1 MAKTKATPTEKYWKK
16 RQEELEKKWDK
27 KSREEIER
35 ELRAYYEQS
44 LTHIE
49 KDISALY
56 QRFATDNGMDMAAA
70 QQLLTDKEYRVWR
83 MDIAEYVKEI
93 NATGNQE
100 LLRELNTLAMR
111 SRITRLDALRA
122 GTLKEM
128 ALLSQKTEKAMKEF
142 LKSGYEDFYYHGL
155 YEIGKKRGLEGA
167 VSLVDGEKLER
178 VLRVPW
184 SGKNYSKRIWTNG
197 AKLAKTIQQNII
209 AAAHR
214 GVSVQDMTRV
224 VRQKMGV
231 GTKEAVRL
239 VRTEL
244 NYVQNQAAL
253 HSIKD
258 TGMKYYRFI
267 ATLDKRTSTVC
278 QSHDDDV
285 FPVEEA
291 MPGKNMPPLHPH
303 CRSVISGCLK
313 GEYKPQSGTRIAR
326 DENGKNVFVPSY
338 MKYDDWKE
346 VFVDQKR
353 SLESWTE
360 KKVFAFKTERLEA
373 AVNAARVSV
382 TLAES
387 AMKEIPNDTFSGIWK
402 DDVKLSDWEAKAGSV
417 PAKLKY
423 FDDQI
428 AAGNSVAKFET
439 LRDELLEFDHYGRV
453 YTERSTALKKAR
465 EALDAAEDELYM
477 HRNGGRRNPAKD
489 PYTEKRRNNAFW
501 FKQKSAAD
509 KRLRSDTGV
518 LWQKLSYEEREALY
532 DYTYGSGGFNR
543 PLAGF
548 EKPFAGGHESGWEE
562 KYKKGV
568 GNVWINYEGKGKK
581 IRAMT
586 EAIRKSS
593 YDFDIWLQRGCG
605 NEAMDSFFG
614 LNRGTFAK
622 LGEAGLES
630 LIEHTAT
637 MDNFIST
644 AACKGSGFDTNPV
657 ILNIYAPK
665 GTNMIYAEP
674 FSHYGLGGKLQ
685 WDGKSE
691 QKSFGR
697 EFEVIIQRGAHYKVT
712 KIERKGGKTF
722 IDLEIHPEKGYN
734 LYQQDVSEWKGSR
747 KNFHGENIS
756 IEDEKKG
763 G

>member
-27 KSREEIER
+27 KSHEEIER

-56 QRFATDNGMDMAAA
+56 HRFATDNGMDMAAA
-70 QQLLTDKEYRVWR
+70 QQLLTGKEYRVWR

-128 ALLSQKTEKAMKEF
+128 VLLSEKSEKAMKKF

-214 GVSVQDMTRV
+214 GVSVQEMTRV
-224 VRQKMGV
+224 IRQKMGV

-258 TGMKYYRFI
+258 AGMKYYRFI

-278 QSHDDDV
+278 QSHDGDV

-326 DENGKNVFVPSY
+326 DENGKNVFVPAN
-338 MKYDDWKE
+338 MKYDDWRAVYVDKKLTLEEWKTGNVASQATNATGALNGGAQGDIINLQGGINVMQAKKRDRKIMITDVAIDKVPCVKMPNISMQECERIQAAHKRLLRIAQTQNESNE
-346 VFVDQKR
+346 VLAILSFANMDEIHVLGNEDEVNPETNMKARAAFLSSRYGELMYLHNHPSTNIFSMADIDTFITQGGIGLISVVTNQGEVYILHKNHR
-353 SLESWTE
+353 YTYEKARDLLFLIREAVSEDTE
-360 KKVFAFKTERLEA
+360 KMV
-373 AVNAARVSV
+373 
-382 TLAES
+382 
-387 AMKEIPNDTFSGIWK
+387 AMF
-402 DDVKLSDWEAKAGSV
+402 
-417 PAKLKY
+417 
-423 FDDQI
+423 
-428 AAGNSVAKFET
+428 
-439 LRDELLEFDHYGRV
+439 LRDC
-453 YTERSTALKKAR
+453 K
-465 EALDAAEDELYM
+465 
-477 HRNGGRRNPAKD
+477 
-489 PYTEKRRNNAFW
+489 
-501 FKQKSAAD
+501 
-509 KRLRSDTGV
+509 
-518 LWQKLSYEEREALY
+518 
-532 DYTYGSGGFNR
+532 
-543 PLAGF
+543 
-548 EKPFAGGHESGWEE
+548 
-562 KYKKGV
+562 
-568 GNVWINYEGKGKK
+568 
-581 IRAMT
+581 
-586 EAIRKSS
+586 
-593 YDFDIWLQRGCG
+593 
-605 NEAMDSFFG
+605 
-614 LNRGTFAK
+614 
-622 LGEAGLES
+622 EAG
-630 LIEHTAT
+630 I
-637 MDNFIST
+637 D
-644 AACKGSGFDTNPV
+644 
-657 ILNIYAPK
+657 
-665 GTNMIYAEP
+665 
-674 FSHYGLGGKLQ
+674 YGKA
-685 WDGKSE
+685 K
-691 QKSFGR
+691 
-697 EFEVIIQRGAHYKVT
+697 
-712 KIERKGGKTF
+712 ERDK
-722 IDLEIHPEKGYN
+722 N
-734 LYQQDVSEWKGSR
+734 SR
-747 KNFHGENIS
+747 H
-756 IEDEKKG
+756 
-763 G
+763 

>member
-27 KSREEIER
+27 KSRTEIEQ
-35 ELRAYYEQS
+35 ELKAYYEQS
-44 LTHIE
+44 LAHVE

-70 QQLLTDKEYRVWR
+70 QQLLTGKEYRVWR

-128 ALLSQKTEKAMKEF
+128 ALLSEKSEKAMKKF

-167 VSLVDGEKLER
+167 VSLVDGEKLEH

-214 GVSVQDMTRV
+214 GVSVQEMTRV

-258 TGMKYYRFI
+258 AGMKFYRFI
-267 ATLDKRTSTVC
+267 ATLDKRTSTIC
-278 QSHDDDV
+278 QSHDGDV

-326 DENGKNVFVPSY
+326 DENGKNVFVPAN
-338 MKYDDWKE
+338 MKYDDWRT
-346 VFVDQKR
+346 VYVDKKLT
-353 SLESWTE
+353 LEEW
-360 KKVFAFKTERLEA
+360 
-373 AVNAARVSV
+373 
-382 TLAES
+382 
-387 AMKEIPNDTFSGIWK
+387 
-402 DDVKLSDWEAKAGSV
+402 KAGNVASQATNATGALNAGAQSGKIN
-417 PAKLKY
+417 AKEAIKK
-423 FDDQI
+423 QI
-428 AAGNSVAKFET
+428 ASTQLNTCSVQDIVSLGKAVCAEHDVLGAIGNPSELRSIFANYREMGGTLRPDQWAKGSSTVNKQMLSEAFSQYPKAWVDYFTATGRKLYTRKEQRGYFSKSGAVKNMGRHYVRTLPNYATDYFTIAMDGQKKTTPWHEIGHMVEHLNPNALRISRTFVADRTAGETSIPLQQLFPSAKYKIHETTKKDNFVSPYIGKDYAGASEVLSMGLEGVFCGSKFEK
-439 LRDELLEFDHYGRV
+439 RV
-453 YTERSTALKKAR
+453 IQN
-465 EALDAAEDELYM
+465 
-477 HRNGGRRNPAKD
+477 NGKND
-489 PYTEKRRNNAFW
+489 VE
-501 FKQKSAAD
+501 
-509 KRLRSDTGV
+509 
-518 LWQKLSYEEREALY
+518 
-532 DYTYGSGGFNR
+532 
-543 PLAGF
+543 
-548 EKPFAGGHESGWEE
+548 
-562 KYKKGV
+562 
-568 GNVWINYEGKGKK
+568 
-581 IRAMT
+581 
-586 EAIRKSS
+586 
-593 YDFDIWLQRGCG
+593 
-605 NEAMDSFFG
+605 
-614 LNRGTFAK
+614 
-622 LGEAGLES
+622 
-630 LIEHTAT
+630 
-637 MDNFIST
+637 
-644 AACKGSGFDTNPV
+644 
-657 ILNIYAPK
+657 YA
-665 GTNMIYAEP
+665 
-674 FSHYGLGGKLQ
+674 
-685 WDGKSE
+685 
-691 QKSFGR
+691 
-697 EFEVIIQRGAHYKVT
+697 
-712 KIERKGGKTF
+712 KIEDDEEF
-722 IDLEIHPEKGYN
+722 LN
-734 LYQQDVSEWKGSR
+734 LIIGL
-747 KNFHGENIS
+747 ILLA
-756 IEDEKKG
+756 
-763 G
+763 